1 MEALELEVRRKIYQA
16 ILRNPGLH
24 LRELQRRTGLATGM
38 LTYHLDVLE
47 NSGFIRSEIKEKRKC
62 YFPYTF
68 SYSQSSLIMF
78 MRESV
83 PRKIL
88 LLLLEKPKRFGEIVE
103 STGKSKSVISTHIT
117 RMLKAGIISATK
129 EKNENLYSLME
140 PEKVK
145 ETFITYRE
153 SFYDEALERFI
164 ELYLEM

>member
-1 MEALELEVRRKIYQA
+1 MDALELEVRRKIYQT
-16 ILRNPGLH
+16 ILKNPGLH
-24 LRELQRRTGLATGM
+24 LRELQRQTGLAMGM

-47 NSGFIRSEIKEKRKC
+47 NSGLIRTEVKEKKKC
-62 YFPYTF
+62 YFPYAF

-88 LLLLEKPKRFGEIVE
+88 LLLLEKPRKFGELVE
-103 STGKSKSVISTHIT
+103 LVGKSKSVVSTHLT
-117 RMLKAGIISATK
+117 RLLKTGIISATK
-129 EKNENLYSLME
+129 EENENLYSLKE

-153 SFYDEALERFI
+153 SFYDDALDRFI

>member
-1 MEALELEVRRKIYQA
+1 MDPLELEVRRKIYQT
-16 ILRNPGLH
+16 ILKNPGLH
-24 LRELQRRTGLATGM
+24 LRELQRRTALATGM

-47 NSGFIRSEIKEKRKC
+47 NSGLIRSEVKEKRKC
-62 YFPYTF
+62 YFPHAF
-68 SYSQSSLIMF
+68 SYSRSSLIMF
-78 MRESV
+78 MRESL

-88 LLLLEKPKRFGEIVE
+88 LLLLEKPRKFEEIVE
-103 STGKSKSVISTHIT
+103 LTGKSKSVISTHLT

-129 EKNENLYSLME
+129 QENKHTYSLRE